1 MAKRENLLILVF
13 LQKNRIL
20 PKVEISRVEY
30 ITVTCRHIWCH
41 EKCLGRVNLCRR
53 KFAVFTVGLSFV
65 ISSACESPPLTP
77 SPPKEPPREEQ
88 CEYCGDTMSPG
99 HQCDEDKVKCKACG
113 MVVNPECHE

>member
-41 EKCLGRVNLCRR
+41 EKWLGRVNLCRR
-53 KFAVFTVGLSFV
+53 KFAVFTVLKKTENTELLN
-65 ISSACESPPLTP
+65 AME
-77 SPPKEPPREEQ
+77 
-88 CEYCGDTMSPG
+88 
-99 HQCDEDKVKCKACG
+99 
-113 MVVNPECHE
+113 